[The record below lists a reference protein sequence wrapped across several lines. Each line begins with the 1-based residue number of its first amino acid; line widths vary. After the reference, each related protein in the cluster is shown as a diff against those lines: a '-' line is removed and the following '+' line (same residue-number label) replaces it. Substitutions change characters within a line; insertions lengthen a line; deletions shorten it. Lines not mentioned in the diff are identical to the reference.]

1 MSSICKFLLDIKY
14 ATVITKIY
22 VNLTLE
28 NYGVIL
34 SEYLSIIIIVKMRSF
49 LKPYKKILPKEI
61 CLISTFFI
69 KTHAKGILK
78 SSHWCFMENS
88 PNYGINSVFTVA
100 SFQN

>member
-1 MSSICKFLLDIKY
+1 MSSICKFLLDSKY

-49 LKPYKKILPKEI
+49 LKPYKKILP
-61 CLISTFFI
+61 
-69 KTHAKGILK
+69 
-78 SSHWCFMENS
+78 
-88 PNYGINSVFTVA
+88 
-100 SFQN
+100 